1 MPRPEYSL
9 LTRTDL
15 EMTAVDGVVDSLE
28 SCIQVRSPENP
39 GYYWGNYLLLPE
51 APEAE
56 QLESWIDRFRDQ
68 IQSCCEV
75 EHVLLRWDG
84 VALAPQA
91 QARASG
97 HGRVVHFRC
106 SN

>member
-1 MPRPEYSL
+1 MPQPEYSL

-28 SCIQVRSPENP
+28 S
-39 GYYWGNYLLLPE
+39 
-51 APEAE
+51 
-56 QLESWIDRFRDQ
+56 WIDRFRDQ
-68 IQSCCEV
+68 SQSCCEV

-84 VALAPQA
+84 AALAPQA

-97 HGRVVHFRC
+97 HGRAMLFRC